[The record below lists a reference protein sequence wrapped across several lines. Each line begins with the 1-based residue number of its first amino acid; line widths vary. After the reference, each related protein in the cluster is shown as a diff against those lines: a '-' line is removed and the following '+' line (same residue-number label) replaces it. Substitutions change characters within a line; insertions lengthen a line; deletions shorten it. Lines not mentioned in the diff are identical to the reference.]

1 MFARIYLFK
10 GWIKNKTTRER
21 GTAIKIMHKE
31 GPKRYDMNRQSR
43 KLEFLIDKNITII
56 CLSNPRGLSV

>member
-1 MFARIYLFK
+1 MFARIYLFM

-31 GPKRYDMNRQSR
+31 GPKQYDMNRQSR
-43 KLEFLIDKNITII
+43 KLEFLTKILRLFAYRI
-56 CLSNPRGLSV
+56 RGLSV